1 MKQEYLFVDD
11 KYKSEIEQ
19 YTHKI
24 VAKEILNIDG
34 SDCWI
39 ATFFLKGENENTAN
53 ILSEVNEYI
62 IEHFS
67 PTVLSSGCSA
77 YYNKA
82 LYPLFNEFERK
93 LRKLLYLKT
102 ALSKSEKDIE
112 TIKNVE
118 KKDLGEIFEILFADK
133 QFVTNVRKVIN
144 EKTWQFTKNEV
155 LTTLQN
161 IPEQTFWDDTIG
173 ADIVPLLKSDF
184 MRVKS
189 FRNDVMHAHNIN
201 SSAFR
206 SARKLLKDV
215 NEQLDMAIQNTIIT
229 KSGQKD
235 FTTALNDAIKDIGI
249 SNALSNISS
258 IFDLNGSLLTSKLSE
273 GVQQYTRL
281 ASSPEYQ
288 QVIGN
293 LPQIIQTYKNIAE
306 FMSLTSDEW
315 KNIQQNIEL
324 YNSLYKN
331 SFPKSEMDSRL
342 TKPSEQDCKSEEGKT
357 NGQDEN
363 GNVEHDGSEHK

>member
-82 LYPLFNEFERK
+82 LYPFFNEFERK

-133 QFVTNVRKVIN
+133 QFVTNVRKAIN

-249 SNALSNISS
+249 SNAWSNISS

-293 LPQIIQTYKNIAE
+293 LSQIIQTYKNIAE